1 MAVSVDTIND
11 KSEEGTAKATLERT
25 KYAQRATTP
34 HESGIKKN

>member
-11 KSEEGTAKATLERT
+11 KSEEGTAKATVERT
-25 KYAQRATTP
+25 KYAQRATNP